1 MVCQCQKKLLYDGS
15 ILYGTKTDTII
26 YGVYI
31 VITGYLN
38 EIDTNNILNEMDRE
52 IDGFFLNNKNEWEY
66 I

>member
-1 MVCQCQKKLLYDGS
+1 MVF
-15 ILYGTKTDTII
+15 
-26 YGVYI
+26 YI

-52 IDGFFLNNKNEWEY
+52 IDGFFLNNNKKEWEY